1 MKWHTVTVIPSLP
14 EKLKPL
20 QGLARNLWYTWN
32 PEVIDLWRRLDR
44 DLWENCHH
52 NPVRMLSSMSQ
63 QQLEEAGRNESF
75 LLHMDRVLEALD
87 QYMNVKTPY
96 SFHLDKGLEP
106 GFLVAYL
113 SMEVGMTEALPIY
126 SGGLGVLS
134 GDHLKS
140 ASNLNLPLVGVS
152 LLYKQGYFGQY
163 LNEEGWQQEYY
174 AVNDFENMP
183 VRQEMDAEG
192 NPVEFTLAIQ
202 DRTVRVNIYRVEV
215 GRIRLFLL
223 NTNLPENAPEDREI
237 TSQLYGGDQDMRF
250 RQEILLGV
258 GGVHALEALGL
269 EPTVFHMN
277 EGHSAFSGLERM
289 RRLIKR
295 GGLSLEAAKE
305 VVKSNSVFTT
315 HTPVP
320 AGNDYFPPDLM
331 GKYFGKYAEDLGLS
345 FNECLALG
353 RLNPENNQEAFC
365 MTMLAIR
372 LSNYRNG
379 VSKLHRE
386 VSRGMWKGLWPAFPE
401 RDVPIVSVTNGVHI
415 PSYIS
420 QEIADLY
427 NRYLG
432 PRWIEDPDN
441 EKVWERVDLIPDT
454 ELWRTHERRR
464 ERLIAFAR
472 RRVKEQLVRRGELP
486 SEIKRAEDVLNPEAL
501 TICFARRFATYKRG
515 DLLFRDAKRLAG
527 ILNDAERPVQIIFA
541 GKAHPQDM
549 AGKAI
554 IKNIVRHIHEE
565 TFRYRVVFLEDYDI
579 NIARYMVQGADVW
592 LNTPRRPME
601 ACGTSGMKAVA
612 NGALH
617 MSILDGWWA
626 EGYSPGAGWAIGA
639 GEEYEDTEYQDEI
652 ESRAM
657 YELLEREVI
666 PAFYART
673 RDGTPREWIRMMK
686 ASMRRLCPIFNTHR
700 MLEDYVDGFYVPAA
714 VLHQKMQHERNQTAE
729 SFAEWKQ
736 KVQRHWK
743 EVRIQELKLE
753 DGRAEIPVGKAMPI
767 QARIGL
773 GQLEPGDVSVDLYYG
788 PMDGDGD
795 LVSALTESMALD
807 GASGE
812 GGHVYRVTVPFK
824 ESGKFG
830 FMLRIM
836 PKHRLLVHSADMG
849 LVVWG

>member
-1 MKWHTVTVIPSLP
+1 MKWHTLTVVPSLP
-14 EKLKPL
+14 DKLKPL
-20 QGLARNLWYTWN
+20 QHLARNLWYTWH
-32 PEVIDLWRRLDR
+32 PDVIELWRRLDR
-44 DLWENCHH
+44 DLWEVCQH
-52 NPVRMLSSMSQ
+52 NPVSMLSSMSQ
-63 QQLEEAGRNESF
+63 QRLEEAAKNESF

-87 QYMNVKTPY
+87 HYMNVKTPY
-96 SFHLDKGLEP
+96 SFHLEKGLDP
-106 GFLVAYL
+106 GFLVAYF
-113 SMEVGMTEALPIY
+113 SMECGLTEALPIY

-140 ASNLNLPLVGVS
+140 ASNLNLPLIGLS
-152 LLYKQGYFGQY
+152 LLYKKGYFGQY

-183 VRQEMDAEG
+183 VQRETDAEG
-192 NPVEFTLAIQ
+192 KPVEFSLAIG
-202 DRTVRVNIYRVEV
+202 DRSVRVNIYRAQV
-215 GRIRLFLL
+215 GRIPLYLL

-237 TSQLYGGDQDMRF
+237 TAQLYGGDQDMRF

-258 GGVHALEALGL
+258 GGVRALEVLGL
-269 EPTVFHMN
+269 EPTVYHMN

-289 RRLIKR
+289 RKLMKR
-295 GGLSLEAAKE
+295 EGLSFPAAKE
-305 VVKSNSVFTT
+305 TVKSNAVFTT

-331 GKYFGKYAEDLGLS
+331 GKYFGKYADQLGVS
-345 FNECLALG
+345 FHDFMALG
-353 RLNPENNQEAFC
+353 RQNPDNHQEAFC
-365 MTMLAIR
+365 MTVLAIR

-379 VSKLHRE
+379 VSKLHRK
-386 VSRGMWKGLWPAFPE
+386 VSRNMWKGIWPTFPE

-420 QEIADLY
+420 QEMGDLY

-441 EKVWERVDLIPDT
+441 QKVWERVDLIPDT

-472 RRVKEQLVRRGELP
+472 RRVKEQLQRRGELP
-486 SEIKRAEDVLNPEAL
+486 SEIKRAEDVLNPDVL
-501 TICFARRFATYKRG
+501 TVCFSRRFATYKRG
-515 DLLFRDAKRLAG
+515 DLLFHDAKRLAR
-527 ILNDAERPVQIIFA
+527 ILNDPQRPVQVIFA

-549 AGKAI
+549 AGKEI

-565 TFRYRVVFLEDYDI
+565 DFRYKIVFLENYDI
-579 NIARYMVQGADVW
+579 NVARYMVQGADVW

-617 MSILDGWWA
+617 MSVLDGWWA
-626 EGYSPGAGWAIGA
+626 EGYRPGCGWAIGA
-639 GEEYEDTEYQDEI
+639 GEEYEDSQYQDEI
-652 ESRAM
+652 ESRAI
-657 YELLEREVI
+657 YELLEREVV

-673 RDGTPREWIRMMK
+673 RDGTPSEWIRMMK
-686 ASMRRLCPIFNTHR
+686 ASMRTLCPIFNTHR

-714 VLHQKMQHERNQTAE
+714 VLHQKMWHERKQTAE
-729 SFAEWKQ
+729 AFAAWKE
-736 KVQRHWK
+736 KVRRHWK
-743 EVRIQELKLE
+743 EIRIQDVRLE
-753 DGRAEIPVGKAMPI
+753 NGAGEIPVGKAMPI
-767 QARIGL
+767 RARIGL
-773 GQLEPGDVSVDLYYG
+773 GPLQPDDVWVDLYYG
-788 PMDGDGD
+788 PIGPDGD
-795 LVSALTESMALD
+795 LRRSLTEPMSTN
-807 GASGE
+807 GPPGE
-812 GGHVYRVTVPFK
+812 NGYVYRTAVPFK

-830 FMLRIM
+830 FLLRVM
-836 PKHRLLVHSADMG
+836 PRHPLLVHAADMG

>member
-1 MKWHTVTVIPSLP
+1 MKWHTVTVVPSLP
-14 EKLKPL
+14 EKLEPL
-20 QGLARNLWYTWN
+20 QRLAQNLWFTWN
-32 PEVIDLWRRLDR
+32 PDVIELWRRLDR
-44 DLWENCHH
+44 DLWEESQH

-75 LLHMDRVLEALD
+75 LLHMDRVLGALD
-87 QYMNVKTPY
+87 QYMNIKTPY
-96 SFHLDKGLEP
+96 SFHLEKGLDP
-106 GFLVAYL
+106 GFLVAYF

-183 VRQEMDAEG
+183 VRQEKDADG
-192 NPVEFTLAIQ
+192 NPVEFTLDIQ
-202 DRTVRVNIYRVEV
+202 GRTVRVNIYRVQV
-215 GRIRLFLL
+215 GRVALFLL
-223 NTNLPENAPEDREI
+223 NTNLAENSPEDREI
-237 TSQLYGGDQDMRF
+237 TAQLYGGDQDMRF

-258 GGVHALEALGL
+258 GGVRALEALGL

-289 RRLIKR
+289 RRLIKK
-295 GGLSLEAAKE
+295 GGLSLEAARE

-353 RLNPENNQEAFC
+353 RQNPDNNYEAFC
-365 MTMLAIR
+365 MTVLAIR

-386 VSRGMWKGLWPAFPE
+386 VSRGMWKGIWPAFPE

-420 QEIADLY
+420 QEMADLY
-427 NRYLG
+427 SRYLG
-432 PRWIEDPDN
+432 PRWIENPDN
-441 EKVWERVDLIPDT
+441 QKVWERVDLIPDT

-472 RRVKEQLVRRGELP
+472 RRVREQLLRRGELP

-527 ILNDAERPVQIIFA
+527 ILNDPERPVQIIFA

-554 IKNIVRHIHEE
+554 IKTIVQHVREE
-565 TFRYRVVFLEDYDI
+565 TFRYRVVFLEDYDM

-639 GEEYEDTEYQDEI
+639 GEEYEDTQYQDEI

-714 VLHQKMQHERNQTAE
+714 VLHQKMQRERNKTAE
-729 SFAEWKQ
+729 SFAGWKQ
-736 KVQRHWK
+736 KVRTHWK
-743 EVRIQELKLE
+743 EVRIQEVKLE
-753 DGRAEIPVGKAMPI
+753 DGRAEITVGKAMPI
-767 QARIGL
+767 RARIGL

-788 PMDGDGD
+788 PMDADGD
-795 LVSALTESMALD
+795 LVRALTEPMATD

-812 GGHVYRVTVPFK
+812 DGHVYRATVPFK

-830 FMLRIM
+830 FLLRVM
-836 PKHRLLVHSADMG
+836 PKHPLLVHSADMG

>member
-1 MKWHTVTVIPSLP
+1 MKWHTVTVVPTLP

-32 PEVIDLWRRLDR
+32 PNVIELWRRLDR
-44 DLWENCHH
+44 DLWEESHH

-96 SFHLDKGLEP
+96 SFHLEKGLDP
-106 GFLVAYL
+106 GFLVAYF
-113 SMEVGMTEALPIY
+113 SMEFGMTEALPIY

-140 ASNLNLPLVGVS
+140 ASNLNLPLVGLS

-183 VRQEMDAEG
+183 VWQERDAEG
-192 NPVEFTLAIQ
+192 NPVEFTLAIR
-202 DRTVRVNIYRVEV
+202 DRSVRVNIYRVQV
-215 GRIRLFLL
+215 GRIALFLL
-223 NTNLPENAPEDREI
+223 NTNLPENVPEDREI
-237 TSQLYGGDQDMRF
+237 TAQLYGGDQDMRF

-258 GGVHALEALGL
+258 GGVLALEALGL
-269 EPTVFHMN
+269 EPTVVHMN

-289 RRLIKR
+289 RKLMKR
-295 GGLSLEAAKE
+295 EGLSLEAARE

-315 HTPVP
+315 HTPVA

-331 GKYFGKYAEDLGLS
+331 GKYFGKYAEELGVS
-345 FNECLALG
+345 FNDFMALG
-353 RLNPENNQEAFC
+353 RQNPDNDQEDFC
-365 MTMLAIR
+365 MTVLAIR

-386 VSRGMWKGLWPAFPE
+386 VSRGIWKGLWPVIPE

-420 QEIADLY
+420 QEMADLY

-441 EKVWERVDLIPDT
+441 QKVWERVDLIPDT

-464 ERLIAFAR
+464 ERLIAFTR
-472 RRVKEQLVRRGELP
+472 RRVKEQLLRRGELP

-515 DLLFRDAKRLAG
+515 DLLFRDAERLAG
-527 ILNDAERPVQIIFA
+527 ILNDPERPVQIIFA

-554 IKNIVRHIHEE
+554 IKNIVQHAHEE
-565 TFRYRVVFLEDYDI
+565 AFRYKVVFLEDYDI

-626 EGYSPGAGWAIGA
+626 EGYCSGGGWAIGA
-639 GEEYEDTEYQDEI
+639 GEE
-652 ESRAM
+652 
-657 YELLEREVI
+657 
-666 PAFYART
+666 
-673 RDGTPREWIRMMK
+673 
-686 ASMRRLCPIFNTHR
+686 
-700 MLEDYVDGFYVPAA
+700 
-714 VLHQKMQHERNQTAE
+714 
-729 SFAEWKQ
+729 
-736 KVQRHWK
+736 
-743 EVRIQELKLE
+743 
-753 DGRAEIPVGKAMPI
+753 
-767 QARIGL
+767 
-773 GQLEPGDVSVDLYYG
+773 
-788 PMDGDGD
+788 
-795 LVSALTESMALD
+795 
-807 GASGE
+807 
-812 GGHVYRVTVPFK
+812 
-824 ESGKFG
+824 
-830 FMLRIM
+830 
-836 PKHRLLVHSADMG
+836 
-849 LVVWG
+849 

>member
-202 DRTVRVNIYRVEV
+202 DRTVRVNIYGVEV

>member
-1 MKWHTVTVIPSLP
+1 MKWHTVTVVPTLP

-32 PEVIDLWRRLDR
+32 PNVIELWRRLDR
-44 DLWENCHH
+44 DLWEESHH

-96 SFHLDKGLEP
+96 SFHLEKGLDP
-106 GFLVAYL
+106 GFLVAYF
-113 SMEVGMTEALPIY
+113 SMEFGMTEALPIY

-140 ASNLNLPLVGVS
+140 ASNLNLPLVGLS

-183 VRQEMDAEG
+183 VWQERDAEG
-192 NPVEFTLAIQ
+192 NPVEFTLAIR
-202 DRTVRVNIYRVEV
+202 DRSVRVNIYRVQV
-215 GRIRLFLL
+215 GRIALFLL
-223 NTNLPENAPEDREI
+223 NTNLPENVPEDREI
-237 TSQLYGGDQDMRF
+237 TAQLYGGDQDMRF

-258 GGVHALEALGL
+258 GGVLALEALGL
-269 EPTVFHMN
+269 EPTVVHMN

-289 RRLIKR
+289 RKLMKR
-295 GGLSLEAAKE
+295 EGLSLEAARE

-315 HTPVP
+315 HTPVA

-331 GKYFGKYAEDLGLS
+331 GKYFGKYAEELGVS
-345 FNECLALG
+345 FNDFMALG
-353 RLNPENNQEAFC
+353 RQNPDNDQEDFC
-365 MTMLAIR
+365 MTVLAIR

-386 VSRGMWKGLWPAFPE
+386 VSRGMLKGLWPVIPE

-420 QEIADLY
+420 QEMADLY

-441 EKVWERVDLIPDT
+441 QKVWERVDLIPDT

-464 ERLIAFAR
+464 ERLIAFTR
-472 RRVKEQLVRRGELP
+472 RRVKEQLQRRGELP

-527 ILNDAERPVQIIFA
+527 ILNDPERPVQIIFA

-554 IKNIVRHIHEE
+554 IKNIVQQVHEE

-626 EGYSPGAGWAIGA
+626 EGYEPGCGWAIGA
-639 GEEYEDTEYQDEI
+639 GEEYEDTQYQDEI

-666 PAFYART
+666 PAFYSRA
-673 RDGTPREWIRMMK
+673 RDGTPRDWIRMMK
-686 ASMRRLCPIFNTHR
+686 ASMRMLCPIFNTHR

-714 VLHQKMQHERNQTAE
+714 VLHQKIAHERKQSAE
-729 SFAEWKQ
+729 SFAAWKQ
-736 KVQRHWK
+736 KVQRHWR
-743 EVRIQELKLE
+743 EVRIQEVRLE

-773 GQLEPGDVSVDLYYG
+773 GQLRPEDVWVDLYYG
-788 PMDGDGD
+788 PMDADGD
-795 LVSALTESMALD
+795 LVKALTEPMTTD

-812 GGHVYRVTVPFK
+812 DGHVYRATVPFK

-830 FMLRIM
+830 FLLRIM
-836 PKHRLLVHSADMG
+836 PRHPLLVHSADMG

>member
-565 TFRYRVVFLEDYDI
+565 AFRYRVVFLEDYDI

-736 KVQRHWK
+736 KVQRHWT

-812 GGHVYRVTVPFK
+812 DGHVYRVTVPFK

-836 PKHRLLVHSADMG
+836 PEHPLLVHSADMG

>member
-1 MKWHTVTVIPSLP
+1 MKWHTVTVVPSLP
-14 EKLKPL
+14 EKLEPL
-20 QGLARNLWYTWN
+20 KGLAQNLWYTWN
-32 PEVIDLWRRLDR
+32 PDVIELWRRLDR
-44 DLWENCHH
+44 DLWEESHN

-75 LLHMDRVLEALD
+75 LLHMDRVLAALD

-96 SFHLDKGLEP
+96 SFHLEKGLDP
-106 GFLVAYL
+106 GFLVAYF

-183 VRQEMDAEG
+183 VRQEMDADG
-192 NPVEFTLAIQ
+192 NPVEFTLVIR
-202 DRTVRVNIYRVEV
+202 DREVRVNIYRVQV
-215 GRIRLFLL
+215 GRIALFLL
-223 NTNLPENAPEDREI
+223 NTNLPENSPEDREI
-237 TSQLYGGDQDMRF
+237 TAQLYGGDQDMRF

-289 RRLIKR
+289 RRLMKQ

-320 AGNDYFPPDLM
+320 AGNDYFPPDLL
-331 GKYFGKYAEDLGLS
+331 GKYFGKYAEELGLS

-353 RLNPENNQEAFC
+353 RQNPYNNQEAFC
-365 MTMLAIR
+365 MTILAIR

-386 VSRGMWKGLWPAFPE
+386 VSRGMWKGIWPEFPE

-420 QEIADLY
+420 QEMADLY

-441 EKVWERVDLIPDT
+441 QKVWERVDLIPDT
-454 ELWRTHERRR
+454 ELWRTHERSR

-472 RRVKEQLVRRGELP
+472 RRVKEQLLRRGELP

-527 ILNDAERPVQIIFA
+527 ILNDSERPVQILFA

-554 IKNIVRHIHEE
+554 IKTIVQHIHEE
-565 TFRYRVVFLEDYDI
+565 TFRYKMVFLEDYDI
-579 NIARYMVQGADVW
+579 KIARHMVQGADVW

-639 GEEYEDTEYQDEI
+639 GEEYEDTRYQDEI

-666 PAFYART
+666 PAFYARS

-714 VLHQKMQHERNQTAE
+714 VLHQKMQRARNQTAE
-729 SFAEWKQ
+729 SFAGWKQ
-736 KVQRHWK
+736 KVQTHWK
-743 EVRIQELKLE
+743 EVRIQEVKLE
-753 DGRAEIPVGKAMPI
+753 DGRAEILVGKAMPI

-795 LVSALTESMALD
+795 LVRALTEPMATD

-812 GGHVYRVTVPFK
+812 GGHVYRATVPFK

-836 PKHRLLVHSADMG
+836 PKHPLLVHSADMG

>member
-1 MKWHTVTVIPSLP
+1 
-14 EKLKPL
+14 
-20 QGLARNLWYTWN
+20 
-32 PEVIDLWRRLDR
+32 
-44 DLWENCHH
+44 
-52 NPVRMLSSMSQ
+52 
-63 QQLEEAGRNESF
+63 
-75 LLHMDRVLEALD
+75 
-87 QYMNVKTPY
+87 
-96 SFHLDKGLEP
+96 
-106 GFLVAYL
+106 
-113 SMEVGMTEALPIY
+113 
-126 SGGLGVLS
+126 
-134 GDHLKS
+134 
-140 ASNLNLPLVGVS
+140 
-152 LLYKQGYFGQY
+152 
-163 LNEEGWQQEYY
+163 
-174 AVNDFENMP
+174 
-183 VRQEMDAEG
+183 
-192 NPVEFTLAIQ
+192 
-202 DRTVRVNIYRVEV
+202 
-215 GRIRLFLL
+215 
-223 NTNLPENAPEDREI
+223 
-237 TSQLYGGDQDMRF
+237 MRF
-250 RQEILLGV
+250 RQEMLLGV

-289 RRLIKR
+289 RRLMKR

-353 RLNPENNQEAFC
+353 RLNPDNNQEAFC

-386 VSRGMWKGLWPAFPE
+386 VSRGMWKGIWPAFPE

-420 QEIADLY
+420 QEMADLY

-472 RRVKEQLVRRGELP
+472 RRVKEQLLRRGELP

-527 ILNDAERPVQIIFA
+527 ILNDPERPVQIIFA

-554 IKNIVRHIHEE
+554 IKNIVQHIHEE
-565 TFRYRVVFLEDYDI
+565 TFRYKVVFLEDYDI

-617 MSILDGWWA
+617 MSVLDGWWA

-736 KVQRHWK
+736 KVQRHWR
-743 EVRIQELKLE
+743 EVRIQEVKLE

-773 GQLEPGDVSVDLYYG
+773 GQLGARGRLGGPLLRPHGRGRRSGQCADRADDRGRRLQGGWARLPCHGPVQEERQVRLHAADHAEAPAAGALGRHGPRCMGVRDQMLAGELVELYAQETVDFRHG
-788 PMDGDGD
+788 R
-795 LVSALTESMALD
+795 
-807 GASGE
+807 E
-812 GGHVYRVTVPFK
+812 GGGEAPPADPGSCKAR
-824 ESGKFG
+824 GA
-830 FMLRIM
+830 LRRGL
-836 PKHRLLVHSADMG
+836 PDHRLHPVQLHQLRHRQDPHPDPVQVD
-849 LVVWG
+849 VPRPVI

>member
-1 MKWHTVTVIPSLP
+1 MKWHTVTVVPSLP

-20 QGLARNLWYTWN
+20 QGLAKNLWYTWN
-32 PEVIDLWRRLDR
+32 PDVIELWRRLDR
-44 DLWENCHH
+44 DLWEESNH

-63 QQLEEAGRNESF
+63 QKLEEAGRNESF

-96 SFHLDKGLEP
+96 SFHLEKGLDP
-106 GFLVAYL
+106 GFLVAYF

-183 VRQEMDAEG
+183 VRQETDAEG
-192 NPVEFTLAIQ
+192 NPVEFTLVMQ
-202 DRTVRVNIYRVEV
+202 DRTVRVNLYRVQV
-215 GRIRLFLL
+215 GRIALFLL
-223 NTNLPENAPEDREI
+223 NTNLPENSPEDREI
-237 TSQLYGGDQDMRF
+237 TAQLYGGDQDMRF

-289 RRLIKR
+289 RRLIKK

-345 FNECLALG
+345 FEECLALG
-353 RLNPENNQEAFC
+353 RLNPGNNQEAFC

-379 VSKLHRE
+379 VSKLHEE
-386 VSRGMWKGLWPAFPE
+386 VSRGMWKGIWPAFPE

-420 QEIADLY
+420 QEMADLY

-441 EKVWERVDLIPDT
+441 QKVWERVDLIPDT

-464 ERLIAFAR
+464 ERLIAFSR
-472 RRVKEQLVRRGELP
+472 RRVKEQLLRRGELP

-527 ILNDAERPVQIIFA
+527 ILNDPERPVQIIFA

-554 IKNIVRHIHEE
+554 IKNIVQYIHEE

-626 EGYSPGAGWAIGA
+626 EGYSAGAGWAIGA

-673 RDGTPREWIRMMK
+673 RDGTPRDWIRMMK

-714 VLHQKMQHERNQTAE
+714 VLHQKMQRERNQTAE

-743 EVRIQELKLE
+743 EVRIQEVKLE
-753 DGRAEIPVGKAMPI
+753 EGRAEIPVGKAMPI

-773 GQLEPGDVSVDLYYG
+773 GQLEPADVSVDLYYG
-788 PMDGDGD
+788 PMDPDGD
-795 LVSALTESMALD
+795 LVRALTESMSTD
-807 GASGE
+807 SASGE
-812 GGHVYRVTVPFK
+812 DGHVYRATVPFK

-836 PKHRLLVHSADMG
+836 PKHPLLVHSADMG

>member
-736 KVQRHWK
+736 KVQRHWT

-836 PKHRLLVHSADMG
+836 PEHPLLVHSADMG

>member
-1 MKWHTVTVIPSLP
+1 MP

-20 QGLARNLWYTWN
+20 QRLARNLWYTWH
-32 PEVIDLWRRLDR
+32 PDVIELWRRLDR

-52 NPVRMLSSMSQ
+52 NPVCMLSRMPQ
-63 QQLEEAGRNESF
+63 QQLDEASKNESF

-87 QYMNVKTPY
+87 RYMEVKTPY
-96 SFHLDKGLEP
+96 SFHLEKNLEP
-106 GFLVAYL
+106 NFLVAYL
-113 SMEVGMTEALPIY
+113 SMEFGLTEALPIY

-140 ASNLNLPLVGVS
+140 ASNLNLPFVGLG
-152 LLYKQGYFGQY
+152 LLYKKGYFGQY

-183 VRQEMDAEG
+183 VDQERDGQG
-192 NPVEFTLAIQ
+192 NPIEFSLEIG
-202 DRTVRVNIYRVEV
+202 DRSIRTNIYRVQV
-215 GRIRLFLL
+215 GRIALYLM
-223 NTNLPENAPEDREI
+223 NTNLPENAPEDREL
-237 TSQLYGGDQDMRF
+237 TAQLYGGDQDMRL
-250 RQEILLGV
+250 RQEMLLGM
-258 GGVHALEALGL
+258 GGMRALDALGL

-277 EGHSAFSGLERM
+277 EGHSAFSGLERIRKLM
-289 RRLIKR
+289 K
-295 GGLSLEAAKE
+295 GEGLSFGAAQE

-320 AGNDYFPPDLM
+320 AGNDYFSPELM
-331 GKYFGKYAEDLGLS
+331 GKYFGRFADELGIP
-345 FNECLALG
+345 FHDFMALG
-353 RLNPENNQEAFC
+353 RQNRDNNQEAFC
-365 MTMLAIR
+365 MTVLAIH
-372 LSNYRNG
+372 LSNHRNG
-379 VSKLHRE
+379 VSMLHRE
-386 VSRGMWKGLWPAFPE
+386 VSREMWKGIWPEFPK

-420 QEIADLY
+420 QEMADLY

-441 EKVWERVDLIPDT
+441 QKVWERVDLIPDT

-472 RRVKEQLVRRGELP
+472 RRLREQIFRRGELP

-501 TICFARRFATYKRG
+501 TICFSRRFATYKRG
-515 DLLFRDAKRLAG
+515 DLLFRDAERLAS
-527 ILNDAERPVQIIFA
+527 ILNDPLRPVQIIFA

-554 IKNIVRHIHEE
+554 IKNIIQHVHEE
-565 TFRYRVVFLEDYDI
+565 QFRYKVVFLEDYDI

-617 MSILDGWWA
+617 MSVLDGWWA
-626 EGYSPGAGWAIGA
+626 EGYTSGCGWAIGA
-639 GEEYEDTEYQDEI
+639 GEEYEDTHYQDEI
-652 ESRAM
+652 ESRAV
-657 YELLEREVI
+657 YELLEREVV
-666 PAFYART
+666 PAFYARA

-714 VLHQKMQHERNQTAE
+714 VLGQKMRRDKKQTAE
-729 SFAEWKQ
+729 SFAEWKR
-736 KVQRHWK
+736 KVRSHWK
-743 EVRIQELKLE
+743 EIKIQEVRLD
-753 DGRAEIPVGKAMPI
+753 DGQGEIPVGKAPPVE
-767 QARIGL
+767 ARILL
-773 GQLEPGDVSVDLYYG
+773 GSLEPKDIWVDLYYG
-788 PMDGDGD
+788 PMDADGD
-795 LVSALTESMALD
+795 LIKALTEPMKTD

-812 GGHVYRVTVPFK
+812 TEHIYRATVPFK
-824 ESGKFG
+824 ESGRFG
-830 FMLRIM
+830 FVLRVM
-836 PKHRLLVHSADMG
+836 PKHPLLVHPTDMG

>member
-202 DRTVRVNIYRVEV
+202 DRTVRVNIYGVEV
-215 GRIRLFLL
+215 GRIKLFLL

-767 QARIGL
+767 QARIRL
-773 GQLEPGDVSVDLYYG
+773 GQLGPEDVSVDLYYG

-812 GGHVYRVTVPFK
+812 DGHVYRATVPFK

>member
-565 TFRYRVVFLEDYDI
+565 AFRYRVVFLEDYDI

-836 PKHRLLVHSADMG
+836 PEHPLLVHSADMG

>member
-1 MKWHTVTVIPSLP
+1 MKWHTVTVVPSLP
-14 EKLKPL
+14 EKLEPL

-32 PEVIDLWRRLDR
+32 PDVIDLWRRLDR
-44 DLWENCHH
+44 DLWDQCQH

-63 QQLEEAGRNESF
+63 QQLEEASRNESF

-96 SFHLDKGLEP
+96 SFHHEKGLDP
-106 GFLVAYL
+106 GFLVAYF
-113 SMEVGMTEALPIY
+113 SMEFGMTEALPIY

-140 ASNLNLPLVGVS
+140 ASNLNLPLVGIG
-152 LLYKQGYFGQY
+152 LLYKRGYFGQY

-174 AVNDFENMP
+174 AENDFENMP
-183 VRQEMDAEG
+183 VRQETDADG
-192 NPVEFTLAIQ
+192 YPVEFTIAIQ
-202 DRTVRVNIYRVEV
+202 DRTVRVNIYRVQV
-215 GRIRLFLL
+215 GRIALHLL

-237 TSQLYGGDQDMRF
+237 TAQLYGGDQDMRF

-258 GGVHALEALGL
+258 GGVHALDALGL

-289 RRLIKR
+289 RLLIKR
-295 GGLSLEAAKE
+295 SGVSVEAAME
-305 VVKSNSVFTT
+305 AVKSNSVFTT

-331 GKYFGKYAEDLGLS
+331 GKYFGKYAEALGLS
-345 FNECLALG
+345 FDQCLALG
-353 RLNPENNQEAFC
+353 RENPNDSNEAFC
-365 MTMLAIR
+365 MTTLAIR
-372 LSNYRNG
+372 LSNHRNG
-379 VSKLHRE
+379 VSKLHSK
-386 VSRGMWKGLWPAFPE
+386 VSRGMWKGIWPAFPE
-401 RDVPIVSVTNGVHI
+401 RDVPICSVTNGVHI

-420 QEIADLY
+420 QEMADLY

-441 EKVWERVDLIPDT
+441 KRVWERVDLIPDT
-454 ELWRTHERRR
+454 ELWRTQERRR
-464 ERLIAFAR
+464 ERLIAFSR
-472 RRVKEQLVRRGELP
+472 RRVREQLLRRGELP

-501 TICFARRFATYKRG
+501 TICFSRRFATYKRG
-515 DLLFRDAKRLAG
+515 DLLFRDADRLAR
-527 ILNDAERPVQIIFA
+527 ILNDPERPVQVIFA
-541 GKAHPQDM
+541 GKAHPADM

-554 IKNIVRHIHEE
+554 IKNIVQYIHEE
-565 TFRYRVVFLEDYDI
+565 PFRYKVVFLEDYDI

-617 MSILDGWWA
+617 MSVLDGWWA
-626 EGYSPGAGWAIGA
+626 EGYSLGAGWAIGA
-639 GEEYEDTEYQDEI
+639 GEQYEDTEYQDEI

-657 YELLEREVI
+657 YELLEREVV
-666 PAFYART
+666 PAFYERT

-686 ASMRRLCPIFNTHR
+686 ASMRGLCPVFNTHR
-700 MLEDYVDGFYVPAA
+700 MLEDYVDGFYVPAGH
-714 VLHQKMQHERNQTAE
+714 LHQKMKHERNETAE
-729 SFAEWKQ
+729 AFAEWKR
-736 KVQRHWK
+736 KVHRHWK
-743 EVRIQELKLE
+743 EVRIQEIRLE
-753 DGRAEIPVGKAMPI
+753 EGRAEIRVGKAMPI

-773 GQLEPGDVSVDLYYG
+773 GQLAPEDVSVDLYYG
-788 PMDGDGD
+788 LMDADGD
-795 LVSALTESMALD
+795 LASAVTEPMIPD
-807 GASGE
+807 DASGE
-812 GGHVYRVTVPFK
+812 DGRIYRVTVPFK
-824 ESGKFG
+824 QSGKFG
-830 FMLRIM
+830 FMLRVM
-836 PKHRLLVHSADMG
+836 PKHPLLVHPADMG

>member
-183 VRQEMDAEG
+183 VRQETDAEG

-386 VSRGMWKGLWPAFPE
+386 VSRGMWKGIWPAFPE

-753 DGRAEIPVGKAMPI
+753 DGRAEIPAGKAMPI
-767 QARIGL
+767 QARIRL
-773 GQLEPGDVSVDLYYG
+773 GQLGPEDVSVDLYYG

-812 GGHVYRVTVPFK
+812 DGHVYRATVPFK

>member
-1 MKWHTVTVIPSLP
+1 MKWHTVTVVPSLP
-14 EKLKPL
+14 EKLEPL

-32 PEVIDLWRRLDR
+32 PDVIELWRRLDR
-44 DLWENCHH
+44 DLWEVSHH

-63 QQLEEAGRNESF
+63 QQLEEASRNESF

-96 SFHLDKGLEP
+96 SFHLEKGLDP

-183 VRQEMDAEG
+183 VRQERDAEG
-192 NPVEFTLAIQ
+192 NPVEFSLVMR
-202 DRTVRVNIYRVEV
+202 DRTVRVNIYRVQV
-215 GRIRLFLL
+215 GRIALFLL
-223 NTNLPENAPEDREI
+223 NTNLPENSPEDREI
-237 TSQLYGGDQDMRF
+237 TAQLYGGDQDMRF

-258 GGVHALEALGL
+258 GGVHALDALGL

-289 RRLIKR
+289 RRLIKK

-353 RLNPENNQEAFC
+353 RQNPDDNNEAFC

-379 VSKLHRE
+379 VSKLHEE
-386 VSRGMWKGLWPAFPE
+386 VSRGMWKGIWPAFPE

-420 QEIADLY
+420 QEMADLY

-441 EKVWERVDLIPDT
+441 KRVWERVDLIPET

-472 RRVKEQLVRRGELP
+472 RRVKEQLLRRGELP

-515 DLLFRDAKRLAG
+515 DLLFRDAERLAG
-527 ILNDAERPVQIIFA
+527 ILNDPERPVQIIFA

-554 IKNIVRHIHEE
+554 IKNIVQHIHEE
-565 TFRYRVVFLEDYDI
+565 TFRYKVVFIEDYDI

-626 EGYSPGAGWAIGA
+626 EGYSPGGGWAIGA

-666 PAFYART
+666 PAFYERA

-714 VLHQKMQHERNQTAE
+714 VLHQNMRHDRNETAE
-729 SFAEWKQ
+729 SFAQWKQ
-736 KVQRHWK
+736 KVQSHWK

-773 GQLEPGDVSVDLYYG
+773 GQLSPEDVSVDLYYG
-788 PMDGDGD
+788 PMDADGD
-795 LVSALTESMALD
+795 LVRALTESMATD
-807 GASGE
+807 GGSGE
-812 GGHVYRVTVPFK
+812 DGHIYRATVPFK

-836 PKHRLLVHSADMG
+836 PRHPLLVHPADMG